1 MITINNLSKSYGTR
15 VLFDNLSFSV
25 GKGEKIGLVG
35 RNGYGKTT
43 LLKMITGEAEYDS
56 GEIQIPKNYKIGY
69 LKQHLDFKYKTIIEE
84 VPWRGIQD
92 ILQGRSTLRN
102 CSLDPL
108 PVRTLHGRPDLQR
121 YDW

>member
-69 LKQHLDFKYKTIIEE
+69 LKQHLDFKYKTI
-84 VPWRGIQD
+84 
-92 ILQGRSTLRN
+92 SKK
-102 CSLDPL
+102 
-108 PVRTLHGRPDLQR
+108 LHRYYLKKKQTINGKPKKFCLVWDLQKKI
-121 YDW
+121 

>member
-43 LLKMITGEAEYDS
+43 LLKMITGEAF
-56 GEIQIPKNYKIGY
+56 GEFESIFNTMGY
-69 LKQHLDFKYKTIIEE
+69 T
-84 VPWRGIQD
+84 V
-92 ILQGRSTLRN
+92 
-102 CSLDPL
+102 
-108 PVRTLHGRPDLQR
+108 
-121 YDW
+121 

>member
-25 GKGEKIGLVG
+25 GKGEKVGLVG

-56 GEIQIPKNYKIGY
+56 GEIQIPKNIWIFHIKPL
-69 LKQHLDFKYKTIIEE
+69 LKKLHPYCRKKKLITNGKPKKF
-84 VPWRGIQD
+84 
-92 ILQGRSTLRN
+92 
-102 CSLDPL
+102 CS
-108 PVRTLHGRPDLQR
+108 V
-121 YDW
+121 